1 MDLARRNHT
10 NLIEENVPMNIFEQ
24 MDIAL
29 AEAYREG
36 FTAGVKSTCEELVK
50 TFEEIPTW
58 GSAAAE
64 KVSKLLN
71 LYKLINKV
79 EDTAEKTG
87 SN

>member
-1 MDLARRNHT
+1 
-10 NLIEENVPMNIFEQ
+10 MN
-24 MDIAL
+24 IAL
-29 AEAYREG
+29 ADAYREG

-64 KVSKLLN
+64 KVTQLLN

-79 EDTAEKTG
+79 WDTDEKTG

>member
-1 MDLARRNHT
+1 
-10 NLIEENVPMNIFEQ
+10 MNIFEQ
-24 MDIAL
+24 MNIAL
-29 AEAYREG
+29 ADAYREG

-58 GSAAAE
+58 GTAAAE
-64 KVSKLLN
+64 KVTQLLN

-79 EDTAEKTG
+79 GDTDEKTG

>member
-1 MDLARRNHT
+1 VDLARRNHT
-10 NLIEENVPMNIFEQ
+10 NLTEENVPMNIFEQ

-29 AEAYREG
+29 AESYREG

-64 KVSKLLN
+64 KVNQLLN

-79 EDTAEKTG
+79 DDTGEKPG

>member
-1 MDLARRNHT
+1 MARRNHT
-10 NLIEENVPMNIFEQ
+10 NLTKENVPMNIFEQ

-29 AEAYREG
+29 ADAYREG

-64 KVSKLLN
+64 KVSQLLN

-79 EDTAEKTG
+79 DDLGEKPG

>member
-1 MDLARRNHT
+1 
-10 NLIEENVPMNIFEQ
+10 MNIFEQ
-24 MDIAL
+24 MNIAL
-29 AEAYREG
+29 ADTYREG

-64 KVSKLLN
+64 KVTQLLN

-79 EDTAEKTG
+79 GDTDEKTG

>member
-1 MDLARRNHT
+1 
-10 NLIEENVPMNIFEQ
+10 MNIFEQ
-24 MDIAL
+24 MDNIAL
-29 AEAYREG
+29 ADAYREG
-36 FTAGVKSTCEELVK
+36 FTAGVKYTCEELVK

-64 KVSKLLN
+64 KVTQLLN

-79 EDTAEKTG
+79 GDTDEKTR

>member
-1 MDLARRNHT
+1 MD
-10 NLIEENVPMNIFEQ
+10 IFEQ

-29 AEAYREG
+29 AESYKEG

-64 KVSKLLN
+64 KVNQLLN
-71 LYKLINKV
+71 MYELINKV
-79 EDTAEKTG
+79 EDIDEKTR

>member
-1 MDLARRNHT
+1 
-10 NLIEENVPMNIFEQ
+10 MNIFEQ

-29 AEAYREG
+29 AEAYKEG

-64 KVSKLLN
+64 KVNQLLN
-71 LYKLINKV
+71 LYQLINKV
-79 EDTAEKTG
+79 EDKPE

>member
-1 MDLARRNHT
+1 
-10 NLIEENVPMNIFEQ
+10 MNIFEQ

-29 AEAYREG
+29 ADAYKEG

-50 TFEEIPTW
+50 TFDEIPTW

-64 KVSKLLN
+64 KVSQLLN

-79 EDTAEKTG
+79 EDTGEKPE

>member
-1 MDLARRNHT
+1 
-10 NLIEENVPMNIFEQ
+10 MNIFEQ
-24 MDIAL
+24 MNIAL
-29 AEAYREG
+29 ADAYREG

-50 TFEEIPTW
+50 SFEEIPTW

-64 KVSKLLN
+64 KVTQLLN

-79 EDTAEKTG
+79 WDTDEKTG

>member
-1 MDLARRNHT
+1 
-10 NLIEENVPMNIFEQ
+10 MNIFEQ
-24 MDIAL
+24 MNIAL
-29 AEAYREG
+29 ADTYREG

-64 KVSKLLN
+64 KATQLLN

-79 EDTAEKTG
+79 WDTDEKTG

>member
-1 MDLARRNHT
+1 
-10 NLIEENVPMNIFEQ
+10 MNIFEQ
-24 MDIAL
+24 MNIAL
-29 AEAYREG
+29 ADAYREG

-50 TFEEIPTW
+50 TFEEIPMW

-64 KVSKLLN
+64 KVTQLLN

-79 EDTAEKTG
+79 WDTDEKTG

>member
-1 MDLARRNHT
+1 
-10 NLIEENVPMNIFEQ
+10 MNIFEQ

-29 AEAYREG
+29 AESYKEG
-36 FTAGVKSTCEELVK
+36 FTAGVKSIGEELVK

-64 KVSKLLN
+64 KVNQLLN

-79 EDTAEKTG
+79 DDTGEKSG

>member
-1 MDLARRNHT
+1 
-10 NLIEENVPMNIFEQ
+10 MNIFEQ

-29 AEAYREG
+29 AESYREG

-58 GSAAAE
+58 GSAAAG
-64 KVSKLLN
+64 KVTQLLN

-79 EDTAEKTG
+79 EDTDEKTG

>member
-1 MDLARRNHT
+1 
-10 NLIEENVPMNIFEQ
+10 MNIFEQ
-24 MDIAL
+24 MDLAL
-29 AEAYREG
+29 ADAYKEG
-36 FTAGVKSTCEELVK
+36 FTAGVKSVCNELVK

-64 KVSKLLN
+64 KANQLLN

-79 EDTAEKTG
+79 EDTDEKTR

>member
-1 MDLARRNHT
+1 
-10 NLIEENVPMNIFEQ
+10 MNIFEQ

-29 AEAYREG
+29 AESYKEG

-58 GSAAAE
+58 GSVAAE
-64 KVSKLLN
+64 KVNQFLN
-71 LYKLINKV
+71 LYKLIIKV
-79 EDTAEKTG
+79 EDTDEKAR

>member
-1 MDLARRNHT
+1 
-10 NLIEENVPMNIFEQ
+10 MNIFEQ
-24 MDIAL
+24 MNIAL
-29 AEAYREG
+29 ADAYREG

-50 TFEEIPTW
+50 TFEDTPTW

-64 KVSKLLN
+64 KVTQLLN

-79 EDTAEKTG
+79 WDTDEKTG

>member
-1 MDLARRNHT
+1 
-10 NLIEENVPMNIFEQ
+10 MNIFEQ

-29 AEAYREG
+29 ADAYREE

-50 TFEEIPTW
+50 TFEEILTW

-64 KVSKLLN
+64 KVTQLLN

-79 EDTAEKTG
+79 GDTDEKTR

>member
-1 MDLARRNHT
+1 
-10 NLIEENVPMNIFEQ
+10 MNIFEQ

-29 AEAYREG
+29 ADAYREG
-36 FTAGVKSTCEELVK
+36 FTAGVKSICEELVK

-64 KVSKLLN
+64 KVSQLLN

-79 EDTAEKTG
+79 WDTDEKTR

>member
-1 MDLARRNHT
+1 
-10 NLIEENVPMNIFEQ
+10 MNIFEQ
-24 MDIAL
+24 MDLAL
-29 AEAYREG
+29 ADAYREG

-64 KVSKLLN
+64 KVSQLLN

-79 EDTAEKTG
+79 EDTSD
-87 SN
+87 SNKPLE

>member
-1 MDLARRNHT
+1 
-10 NLIEENVPMNIFEQ
+10 MNIFEQ
-24 MDIAL
+24 MDLAL
-29 AEAYREG
+29 ADAYREG

-64 KVSKLLN
+64 KVNQLLN

-79 EDTAEKTG
+79 EDTG
-87 SN
+87 DSNKPLE

>member
-1 MDLARRNHT
+1 
-10 NLIEENVPMNIFEQ
+10 MNIFEQ
-24 MDIAL
+24 MNIAL
-29 AEAYREG
+29 ADAYREG

-64 KVSKLLN
+64 KVTQILN

-79 EDTAEKTG
+79 WDTDEKTG

>member
-1 MDLARRNHT
+1 MS
-10 NLIEENVPMNIFEQ
+10 IFEQ
-24 MDIAL
+24 MNIAL
-29 AEAYREG
+29 ADAYREG

-64 KVSKLLN
+64 KVTQLLN

-79 EDTAEKTG
+79 WDTDEKTG

>member
-1 MDLARRNHT
+1 
-10 NLIEENVPMNIFEQ
+10 MNIFEQ

-64 KVSKLLN
+64 KVSQLLN

-79 EDTAEKTG
+79 EDTAAKPG

>member
-1 MDLARRNHT
+1 
-10 NLIEENVPMNIFEQ
+10 MNIFEQ
-24 MDIAL
+24 MDVAL

-36 FTAGVKSTCEELVK
+36 FTAGVKSTCEELIK

-64 KVSKLLN
+64 KVSQLLN

-79 EDTAEKTG
+79 GDTAENPKVIED
-87 SN
+87 